1 MMLDAVTELALLET
15 PLSTSCTLVAT
26 TGGSRCRVGV
36 GAALGRATT
45 TDDTGDEEISDAGA
59 EIEASTRSGSAGRG
73 VSRTGGTG
81 GACAGRGMVTIV
93 VVCCGSPGTYV
104 GISLFLT
111 KSDRSLSSSW
121 TSCILIKMSVLS
133 ATGLFATCCI
143 CSSIR

>member
-1 MMLDAVTELALLET
+1 MLDAVTELALLET

-73 VSRTGGTG
+73 ASRTGGTG

-93 VVCCGSPGTYV
+93 VVCCGSPGTYWNNH
-104 GISLFLT
+104 SAMEKQ
-111 KSDRSLSSSW
+111 KSALCTYRRDLP
-121 TSCILIKMSVLS
+121 IPHE
-133 ATGLFATCCI
+133 
-143 CSSIR
+143 IR